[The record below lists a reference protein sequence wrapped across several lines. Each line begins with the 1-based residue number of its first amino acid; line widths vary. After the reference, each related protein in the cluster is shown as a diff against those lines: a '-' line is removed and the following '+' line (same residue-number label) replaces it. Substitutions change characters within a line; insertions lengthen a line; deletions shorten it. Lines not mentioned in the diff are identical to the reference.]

1 MRVAVS
7 EGDRQPISTSAAVC
21 SLPLQASAWL
31 SIVHRSAVLQLLL
44 LKTLQSRTFICA
56 PNLYL
61 YQDDPPGKI
70 LRFFALL
77 LLLLLFIRCYII
89 AMNRTAH
96 AIFWPYE
103 VIHLW
108 RRGWRKVVPKRVNA
122 LGSVVLMLLLE
133 FKDVLLRSRKYENM
147 MRFRVCLYE
156 NMRR

>member
-1 MRVAVS
+1 MS

-56 PNLYL
+56 PNLY
-61 YQDDPPGKI
+61 QDDPPGKI

-89 AMNRTAH
+89 AVNRTAH
-96 AIFWPYE
+96 AIFWPYA

-133 FKDVLLRSRKYENM
+133 FKDVLLRSRNM
-147 MRFRVCLYE
+147 KTWWKFTRFRVCLYE